1 MRNNKIY
8 YFVVQP
14 AIAPVLDN
22 RHHAERDWCCA
33 RAEQQPAL
41 IVLYEH
47 NRHELLHRKAH
58 SPVPSTV

>member
-14 AIAPVLDN
+14 AIIAPVLDN
-22 RHHAERDWCCA
+22 RNHARDWCCA
-33 RAEQQPAL
+33 RAEQQPA
-41 IVLYEH
+41 IKYEH